1 VLPSI
6 KENFVHDGKVEL
18 VFLDLPLQ
26 MHPQAFKAAVAAACA
41 RDQNK
46 FWEMH
51 NALFEN
57 QHALTPDRLPGYAE
71 ALGLDMAAFQKC
83 LSGRSHD
90 GELRDNVRMANSL
103 GITGT
108 PAYVLARRIPGG
120 DKVQVLEIIQGVKPY
135 EVIEQKLNALL
146 ASK

>member
-1 VLPSI
+1 MLPSI

-26 MHPQAFKAAVAAACA
+26 MHPQAFKSAVAAACA

-51 NALFEN
+51 KVLFEN

-83 LSGRSHD
+83 LSG
-90 GELRDNVRMANSL
+90 
-103 GITGT
+103 
-108 PAYVLARRIPGG
+108 AYP
-120 DKVQVLEIIQGVKPY
+120 
-135 EVIEQKLNALL
+135 
-146 ASK
+146 